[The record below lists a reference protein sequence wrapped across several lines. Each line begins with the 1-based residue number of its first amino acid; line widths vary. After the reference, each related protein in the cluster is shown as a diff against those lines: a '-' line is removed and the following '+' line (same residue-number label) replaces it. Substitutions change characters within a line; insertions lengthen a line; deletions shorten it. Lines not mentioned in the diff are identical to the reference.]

1 MLKDRLFFIS
11 GKLIAA
17 AILAGIALL
26 VVILASGRDLPFI
39 SKEEQDY
46 SSYRTD
52 SEPDSDVS
60 QPEAVSE
67 EVSQSSTSEPSAE
80 PSSYDRAVSSFEKIH
95 PQTPSYDIYDP
106 ALHSLKLVD
115 TSSYQGMD
123 GGSVTLTMGYIITEK
138 NGETHIYSPDGRD
151 ITATVGDRTLTVLR
165 DKEGRPLFISDSG
178 VYYYLDD
185 AGALVISDYDS
196 KLDKRAFDCEYPR
209 YLGVQNDTIF
219 RYRDGNMYGYK
230 TKGYVV
236 ITAMFREVFA
246 FSDEGVGCVLWK
258 HAGGENLIFYNSKAV
273 TINMEYLPSAD
284 RSANA
289 LGYYYFDDG
298 LMRVRRQ
305 NADKTYSEILIT
317 SDAKPVSLPSDYSLV
332 SYTDSRI
339 LLSKNGRYG
348 FMSSRFE
355 WVTLP
360 EYTSAK
366 PFYEGLA
373 VVSDSSGKYGVIDRS
388 GDTVVPFVFDYI
400 SDCSDG
406 VLLAYEKEHGWTVF
420 EKTAVNP

>member
-1 MLKDRLFFIS
+1 
-11 GKLIAA
+11 
-17 AILAGIALL
+17 
-26 VVILASGRDLPFI
+26 
-39 SKEEQDY
+39 
-46 SSYRTD
+46 
-52 SEPDSDVS
+52 
-60 QPEAVSE
+60 
-67 EVSQSSTSEPSAE
+67 
-80 PSSYDRAVSSFEKIH
+80 
-95 PQTPSYDIYDP
+95 
-106 ALHSLKLVD
+106 
-115 TSSYQGMD
+115 
-123 GGSVTLTMGYIITEK
+123 
-138 NGETHIYSPDGRD
+138 
-151 ITATVGDRTLTVLR
+151 
-165 DKEGRPLFISDSG
+165 
-178 VYYYLDD
+178 
-185 AGALVISDYDS
+185 
-196 KLDKRAFDCEYPR
+196 
-209 YLGVQNDTIF
+209 
-219 RYRDGNMYGYK
+219 MYGYK

-298 LMRVRRQ
+298 LIRVRRQ
-305 NADKTYSEILIT
+305 NADKTYSELLIT

-360 EYTSAK
+360 EYISAK

-420 EKTAVNP
+420 EKTVVNP